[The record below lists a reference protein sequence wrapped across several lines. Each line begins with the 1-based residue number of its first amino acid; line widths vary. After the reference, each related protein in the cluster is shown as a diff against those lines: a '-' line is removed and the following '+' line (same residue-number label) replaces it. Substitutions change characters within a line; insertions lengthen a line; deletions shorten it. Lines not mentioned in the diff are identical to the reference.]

1 MMIEIRIAKQFLNS
15 ISIAD
20 DIFRHDQ
27 ITTSYFKI
35 GSPGI
40 PVVGHEVV

>member
-1 MMIEIRIAKQFLNS
+1 MIEIRIAKQFLNS
-15 ISIAD
+15 ISVAD

-35 GSPGI
+35 LSASAKLAA
-40 PVVGHEVV
+40 